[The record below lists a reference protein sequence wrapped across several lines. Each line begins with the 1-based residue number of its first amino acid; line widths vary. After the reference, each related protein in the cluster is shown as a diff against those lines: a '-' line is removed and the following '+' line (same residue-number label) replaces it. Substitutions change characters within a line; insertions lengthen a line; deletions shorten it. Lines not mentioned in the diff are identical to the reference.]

1 MAMDKFTRMIM
12 NARKGDID
20 SIRELKD
27 YIYEKAGVANK
38 SLRALEKSGITEYAY
53 GRAMTFLNTEYQS
66 IKYPQSVSHAEKD
79 DRPISVEQQT
89 IKSTRKPIFPQAV
102 AHRSVDSMITEALE
116 LHKFL
121 ASPTRTVRG
130 AKLARKKQLAGIKM
144 LQDLGYNIPQDPE
157 KLSRISK
164 ILGTDGLNF
173 TGTVRYEIMEAMAD
187 AMEEGST
194 DEEIMESVDRYA
206 SGDIVY
212 NALLQEL
219 QEK

>member
-27 YIYEKAGVANK
+27 YIYEKSGVANK

-66 IKYPQSVSHAEKD
+66 IKYPQSVSHAEED
-79 DRPISVEQQT
+79 DRPITTEQQT
-89 IKSTRKPIFPQAV
+89 IKSARKPIFPQAV
-102 AHRSVDSMITEALE
+102 AHRSVDSMITQALE

-121 ASPTRTVRG
+121 SSPTRTVRG